1 MIAGLEEITEG
12 ELLIDG
18 LRANDVAPGA
28 RGIAVVFQS
37 YALYPHMTVSQ
48 NMGFGLKLAGV
59 PKSQIDAAVRQAAN
73 VLHIEHL
80 LERSPAELSGG
91 QRQRVAIGRAITRKP
106 KVFLFDE
113 PLSNLDAAMRVR
125 MRVEFS
131 RLHEE
136 LGTTMI
142 YVTHDQV
149 EAMTLA
155 DRIVVFSSGRVE
167 QVGTPLD
174 LYHCPSN
181 LFVAGFIG
189 SPRMNFL
196 PGHIVSA
203 TSEAAVVKLSGETLL
218 RAAVDAGQLRAG
230 DPITL
235 GIRPDDVTLR
245 KGDANQFPVTLRHVE
260 HTGDATVLYT
270 DMDGLADP
278 FVVRWPG
285 SFPAERGSRLLLTVS
300 DTACYVF
307 ESHGLA
313 LRRTLPSRPQA
324 HS

>member
-1 MIAGLEEITEG
+1 M
-12 ELLIDG
+12 
-18 LRANDVAPGA
+18 
-28 RGIAVVFQS
+28 VFQS
-37 YALYPHMTVSQ
+37 YALYPHMTVCQ
-48 NMGFGLKLAGV
+48 NMGFGLKLAGI
-59 PKSQIDAAVRQAAN
+59 PKAQIDATVRQAASI
-73 VLHIEHL
+73 LHIQHL
-80 LERSPAELSGG
+80 LDRLPAELSGG

-136 LGTTMI
+136 LGSTMI
-142 YVTHDQV
+142 YVTHDQT

-155 DRIVVFSSGRVE
+155 DRIIVFSSGHVE
-167 QVGTPLD
+167 QIGTPLD

-196 PGHIVSA
+196 QAHIVNAS
-203 TSEAAVVKLSGETLL
+203 SQDAAIKLSGGALL
-218 RAAVDAGQLRAG
+218 SASVDAAHLQPG
-230 DPITL
+230 DPVTV
-235 GIRPDDVTLR
+235 GVRPDDVTPG
-245 KGDANQFPVTLRHVE
+245 KNHENQLAVTLRHAE

-270 DMDGLADP
+270 DMDGVSDP

-285 SFPAERGSRLLLTVS
+285 SFSAERGTQLVLAVNR
-300 DTACYVF
+300 TACHVF
-307 ESHGLA
+307 DSKAQA
-313 LRRTLPSRPQA
+313 LRRLATRVAS
-324 HS
+324 